1 MLAAAAV
8 RKKRTERVES
18 IAKPQFIRREY
29 FCPRTIPNYKYKV
42 DLRITIIKIWYL
54 KILDRK

>member
-29 FCPRTIPNYKYKV
+29 FCPRTIPMYKYKV
-42 DLRITIIKIWYL
+42 DLRMTFVTKNYL
-54 KILDRK
+54 KILNK